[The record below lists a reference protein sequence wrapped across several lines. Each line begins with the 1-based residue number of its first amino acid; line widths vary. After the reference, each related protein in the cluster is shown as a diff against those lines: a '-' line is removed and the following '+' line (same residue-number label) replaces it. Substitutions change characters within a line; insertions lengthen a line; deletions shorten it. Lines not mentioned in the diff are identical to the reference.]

1 MLLSAQTISR
11 ESSSTITPPEPAID
25 PAAASESK
33 SIGISSIDISRS
45 IVDPSVCF
53 CLSLNRSSARRTFAE
68 LPPGITAFSFERFNQ
83 SSFFAADV
91 SARPA
96 MDVNF
101 NIEAGAENIASKEIM
116 FARLFD
122 GAFEDFRAFRKFAS
136 CVNVGCARIQ
146 RETGD
151 QDSFEQLMGIFVD
164 DVTVL
169 KRA

>member
-1 MLLSAQTISR
+1 MTKRFDVVHDRRAHVEAEHGR
-11 ESSSTITPPEPAID
+11 E
-25 PAAASESK
+25 
-33 SIGISSIDISRS
+33 IGRFDS
-45 IVDPSVCF
+45 
-53 CLSLNRSSARRTFAE
+53 
-68 LPPGITAFSFERFNQ
+68 GITAFAFKRFNQ

-136 CVNVGCARIQ
+136 YVNVGRARIQ

-151 QDSFEQLMGIFVD
+151 QDSFE
-164 DVTVL
+164 
-169 KRA
+169 